1 MIKLFVFDLDGT
13 VLDTVDSIAHYG
25 NYALE
30 NYGIEAIPN
39 EQYKLLA
46 GNGIANLIKNML
58 NFRNV
63 YSDELYE
70 KVFRTYDDAYN
81 ANVSYKSKIFDGLK
95 EVLDTLKSRDI
106 KLAIVSNKPDFA
118 ARTVV
123 KEIYGENYFSF
134 VTGQTDSFP
143 LKPDPAVVLN
153 VLKKF
158 GVEKEECIYV
168 GDTSTD
174 MKTGKNSELYTVGVL
189 WGFRGKK
196 ELLDNG
202 ADVVIE
208 KPAELLDVANKFN

>member
-1 MIKLFVFDLDGT
+1 MIKLCIFDLDGT
-13 VLDTVDSIAHYG
+13 VLDTVESIAHYG
-25 NYALE
+25 NFALE
-30 NYGIEAIPN
+30 THGVETIPSG
-39 EQYKLLA
+39 EYKFLA

-95 EVLDTLKSRDI
+95 EVLDQIKALGV

-123 KEIYGENYFSF
+123 KEIYGEDYFSF
-134 VTGQTDSFP
+134 VTGQVKGGA
-143 LKPDPAVVLN
+143 LKPDPKVVLS
-153 VLKKF
+153 VLEKF
-158 GVEKEECIYV
+158 GVQKEECIYV

-174 MKTGKNSELYTVGVL
+174 MKTGKNADLYTVGVL
-189 WGFRGKK
+189 WGFRGEK
-196 ELLDNG
+196 ELRDNG
-202 ADVVIE
+202 ADIIID
-208 KPAELLDVANKFN
+208 KPAQLLETVKKFN

>member
-1 MIKLFVFDLDGT
+1 MIKLCIFDLDGT
-13 VLDTVDSIAHYG
+13 VLDTVESIAHYG

-30 NYGIEAIPN
+30 QHGVETIPSA
-39 EQYKLLA
+39 EYKFLA

-58 NFRNV
+58 NFRNA
-63 YSDELYE
+63 YSEELYE
-70 KVFRTYDDAYN
+70 KVYRTYDDAYN

-95 EVLDTLKSRDI
+95 ETLDAIKAQGI

-134 VTGQTDSFP
+134 VTGQTPGGP

-153 VLKKF
+153 VLKEF
-158 GVEKEECIYV
+158 GVEKCECIYV

-174 MKTGKNSELYTVGVL
+174 MKTGKNADLYTVGVL
-189 WGFRGKK
+189 WGFRGRQ

-202 ADVVIE
+202 ADVLIE
-208 KPAELLDVANKFN
+208 KPEELLDCVK

>member
-1 MIKLFVFDLDGT
+1 MIKLCIFDLDGT
-13 VLDTVDSIAHYG
+13 VLDTVESIAHYG

-30 NYGIEAIPN
+30 QHGVEIIPSA
-39 EQYKLLA
+39 EYKFLA

-58 NFRNV
+58 NFRNA
-63 YSDELYE
+63 YSEELYE
-70 KVFRTYDDAYN
+70 KVYRTYDDAYN

-95 EVLDTLKSRDI
+95 ETLDAIKAQGI

-134 VTGQTDSFP
+134 VTGQTPGGP

-153 VLKKF
+153 VLKEF
-158 GVEKEECIYV
+158 GVEKCECIYV

-174 MKTGKNSELYTVGVL
+174 MKTGKNADLYTVGVL
-189 WGFRGKK
+189 WGFRGRQ

-202 ADVVIE
+202 ADVLIE
-208 KPAELLDVANKFN
+208 KPEELLDCVK